1 MRDEGFD
8 ADALTNG
15 DVPNE
20 IHKLLSAT
28 SADPTTPVLD
38 WWKGKGLPE
47 PSSGQ
52 MHMLVKIPARYHP
65 HPWCLDV
72 AVYDAMDTAIVRLLY
87 RSSAEYNGYYN
98 PKLRSAGRNILVWY
112 EGTTLNARVLFRRE
126 RTALCFKSDLN
137 EEIVTEMS
145 PLEGLTIQTEV
156 TEVAG
161 EPTELHPVGYF
172 DYSSLPIEFPD
183 GVLSS
188 MVDRTSDEFKYQRI
202 EHEDIFG
209 PYGMAYNWC
218 LVTRNNCQQRPS
230 YRKYLLDK
238 SCRLALSYAMSG
250 WYHGY
255 SCDVPVMNIHIES
268 VSEHHVVQDRFEIK
282 LVIRAICI
290 EHGRLI
296 LDRLKEGVEV
306 SADGLEMRTSVYVTN
321 PIGFCACM
329 DWRHAQIAER
339 WEAFLG
345 GSSD

>member
-38 WWKGKGLPE
+38 WWKGK
-47 PSSGQ
+47 
-52 MHMLVKIPARYHP
+52 
-65 HPWCLDV
+65 
-72 AVYDAMDTAIVRLLY
+72 VYDAMDTAIVRLLY

-230 YRKYLLDK
+230 YRKYCWINAVD
-238 SCRLALSYAMSG
+238 
-250 WYHGY
+250 
-255 SCDVPVMNIHIES
+255 
-268 VSEHHVVQDRFEIK
+268 
-282 LVIRAICI
+282 
-290 EHGRLI
+290 
-296 LDRLKEGVEV
+296 
-306 SADGLEMRTSVYVTN
+306 
-321 PIGFCACM
+321 
-329 DWRHAQIAER
+329 
-339 WEAFLG
+339 
-345 GSSD
+345 